1 MNCVKVFDCPVASLG
16 GCFNLE
22 EHVKYWLN
30 LGKPTHGH
38 NFLLLLVLDK
48 MLIFFIDGIQ
58 TICFDWMLFDT
69 CCCFVQE
76 IPFGFLVQTRVS
88 YFLVPLCYLFGF
100 VGYTTFC
107 FFRRNLLLWGNI
119 QFYRLFSCV
128 SLINMVM
135 KTQCFVICM
144 ILRALSTLGWH
155 LYFHF

>member
-1 MNCVKVFDCPVASLG
+1 MRMNCVKVFNCPVASLG

-58 TICFDWMLFDT
+58 TICFDAIWHLLLL
-69 CCCFVQE
+69 CAGNVFVE
-76 IPFGFLVQTRVS
+76 SRVS

-119 QFYRLFSCV
+119 HRLFSCV

>member
-1 MNCVKVFDCPVASLG
+1 MRMNCVKVFNCPVASLG

-58 TICFDWMLFDT
+58 TICFHWMLFDT

-76 IPFGFLVQTRVS
+76 MFLWKVVS
-88 YFLVPLCYLFGF
+88 AIFL
-100 VGYTTFC
+100 
-107 FFRRNLLLWGNI
+107 FR
-119 QFYRLFSCV
+119 C
-128 SLINMVM
+128 
-135 KTQCFVICM
+135 VICLVLLATLPFASSGE
-144 ILRALSTLGWH
+144 IYFYEETFNSTG
-155 LYFHF
+155 YSVVFH